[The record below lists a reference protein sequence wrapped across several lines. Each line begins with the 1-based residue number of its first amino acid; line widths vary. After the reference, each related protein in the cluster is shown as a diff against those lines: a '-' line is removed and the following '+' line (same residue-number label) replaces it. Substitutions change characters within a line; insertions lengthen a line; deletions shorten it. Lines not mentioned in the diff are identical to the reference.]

1 MSQQPQVVGPVQL
14 NVIGFSAPEIPDE
27 LRRALE
33 NLPDQ
38 GAHLV
43 DALVVRKDRSGNM
56 ERLTLDLT
64 PETEPGPVSWLMTS
78 VASRRMLSDRPPSG
92 EYGGTTR
99 GPGMLFSG
107 DPIPNL
113 RDIVPAGSSAV
124 IVLIEHRWAIPV
136 RDAILHSGAS
146 VLSSNAWLGF
156 DDLQELGLLSP
167 DVARQVAELRR
178 Y

>member
-1 MSQQPQVVGPVQL
+1 MSQQPRVVGPVQL

-27 LRRALE
+27 IRRALE
-33 NLPDQ
+33 DLSDQ

-56 ERLTLDLT
+56 ERLTLDLM
-64 PETEPGPVSWLMTS
+64 PETEPGPVSRLMTS

-92 EYGGTTR
+92 EYGGTR
-99 GPGMLFSG
+99 GQGMLFSG
-107 DPIPNL
+107 DPIPNP

-167 DVARQVAELRR
+167 DVARQVAELRQ
-178 Y
+178 